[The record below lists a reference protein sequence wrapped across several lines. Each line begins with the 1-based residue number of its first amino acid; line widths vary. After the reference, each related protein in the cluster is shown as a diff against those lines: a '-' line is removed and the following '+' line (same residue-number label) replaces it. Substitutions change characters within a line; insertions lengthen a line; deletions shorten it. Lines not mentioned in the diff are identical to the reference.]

1 VEDHDKINNLAE
13 LRKPLPKKPLP
24 KPMEDFDDNATA
36 PEHLK
41 GMLTAEIDA
50 IRDAM
55 QIVQLF
61 LGEPM
66 IAAVKLLQELEPKDK

>member
-1 VEDHDKINNLAE
+1 MA
-13 LRKPLPKKPLP
+13 
-24 KPMEDFDDNATA
+24 DFDDDVTA

-55 QIVQLF
+55 QIVQMF
-61 LGEPM
+61 LGETM
-66 IAAVKLLQELEPKDK
+66 VAGVKLLQELEPKDD

>member
-1 VEDHDKINNLAE
+1 MVTHHKIINLTI
-13 LRKPLPKKPLP
+13 LRKPVP

-55 QIVQLF
+55 QIIQMF

-66 IAAVKLLQELEPKDK
+66 VAVVKLLQELEPKEE

>member
-1 VEDHDKINNLAE
+1 MA
-13 LRKPLPKKPLP
+13 
-24 KPMEDFDDNATA
+24 DFDDDATA

-55 QIVQLF
+55 QIVQMF
-61 LGEPM
+61 LGETM
-66 IAAVKLLQELEPKDK
+66 VAGVKLLQELEPKDD

>member
-1 VEDHDKINNLAE
+1 
-13 LRKPLPKKPLP
+13 
-24 KPMEDFDDNATA
+24 MEDFDDNASA

-55 QIVQLF
+55 QIVQMF
-61 LGEPM
+61 LGET
-66 IAAVKLLQELEPKDK
+66 IVVAVKFLQELEPKDN

>member
-1 VEDHDKINNLAE
+1 
-13 LRKPLPKKPLP
+13 
-24 KPMEDFDDNATA
+24 MEDFDEDATA

-55 QIVQLF
+55 QIVQMF
-61 LGEPM
+61 LGETM
-66 IAAVKLLQELEPKDK
+66 VAAVKLLQELEPKDNQ

>member
-1 VEDHDKINNLAE
+1 LEKITNTLNL
-13 LRKPLPKKPLP
+13 KK
-24 KPMEDFDDNATA
+24 MEDFDENASA

-55 QIVQLF
+55 QIVQMF
-61 LGEPM
+61 LGET
-66 IAAVKLLQELEPKDK
+66 IVVAVKFLQELEPKDN

>member
-1 VEDHDKINNLAE
+1 
-13 LRKPLPKKPLP
+13 
-24 KPMEDFDDNATA
+24 MEDFDENATA

-55 QIVQLF
+55 QIVQMF
-61 LGEPM
+61 LGETM
-66 IAAVKLLQELEPKDK
+66 VAGVKLLQELEPKDNWVTNKTLLKSKNTWNQR

>member
-1 VEDHDKINNLAE
+1 
-13 LRKPLPKKPLP
+13 
-24 KPMEDFDDNATA
+24 MEDFDDNATA

-55 QIVQLF
+55 QIIQMF

-66 IAAVKLLQELEPKDK
+66 VAVVKLLQELEPKEE